1 MGTVPGM
8 ERSDRGRRA
17 TSDLFTADGDD
28 AVVVSVHAQLGAGR
42 TEAVGRQG
50 TSLKVRVASPPE
62 QARANDA
69 IHGLL
74 VEQLGVPAAA
84 VTQTEGASSRT
95 KAFRIT
101 GVDPADFA
109 DKLELLLT
117 AGRPGSRKR

>member
-8 ERSDRGRRA
+8 D

-28 AVVVSVHAQLGAGR
+28 AVVVSIHAQLGAGR
-42 TEAVGRQG
+42 TEVVGRQHAAL
-50 TSLKVRVASPPE
+50 TVRVASPPE
-62 QARANDA
+62 QPRANDA
-69 IHGLL
+69 VLGLL

-84 VTQTEGASSRT
+84 VTQTEGETSRT

-101 GVDPADFA
+101 GVDPADFG

-117 AGRPGSRKR
+117 AGRPGGRGRR